1 MFDFLKTT
9 KDSYVIP
16 KPSKDSYVI
25 PPPTANTDV
34 ATKEDAATLLDRL
47 LQLDYQLRELQRT
60 LVRVETKL
68 CITAD
73 ALGVGDKLTRKRSY

>member
-9 KDSYVIP
+9 KDSYIN
-16 KPSKDSYVI
+16 
-25 PPPTANTDV
+25 PTPVANPDA

-47 LQLDYQLRELQRT
+47 SQLDYQLRELQRT

-73 ALGVGDKLTRKRSY
+73 ALGVGDKITRKRSY